1 MPIVS
6 VITPSLNQSKFLEQS
21 ITSVRNQVT
30 DHVVEHILLDAGSSD
45 GSIDIIQNHSQ
56 WLTFWRSGHDSGQS
70 AAINEGFRRA
80 SGEIFCWVN
89 SDDGLAPGAI
99 QTMVEAFANCTGP
112 AWAVGR
118 SYIIDADSH
127 VLGTSQSL
135 DIDSLHSLVLF
146 HNLLKQPGVFWNR
159 SMWELAG
166 PLNENLH
173 YVMDFDLWLRFI
185 QVAPP
190 ICLDSVVGIHRDHDL
205 TKTSTAGS
213 KNFCEQSIA
222 ISNNIPSHLP
232 EYRLA
237 LRCLTRDISFAA
249 RVSMSTFQRKMA
261 LRYLRLSFQV
271 DPLSAINESSLKA
284 LVKLISPFPL
294 PVSPRFLG
302 FV

>member
-1 MPIVS
+1 MPVVS
-6 VITPSLNQSKFLEQS
+6 VVTPSLNQSKYLEQS

-30 DHVVEHILLDAGSSD
+30 DHVVEHLLLDAGSSD

-56 WLTFWRSGHDSGQS
+56 WFSFWRSGKDSGQS

-80 SGEIFCWVN
+80 SGDIFCWVN

-99 QTMVEAFANCTGP
+99 QTMVQALSDCAGP
-112 AWAVGR
+112 AWGLGR
-118 SYIIDADSH
+118 SYVIDADSH

-135 DIDSLHSLVLF
+135 DIKSLHSLVLY

-159 SMWELAG
+159 AMWELAG

-190 ICLDSVVGIHRDHDL
+190 VCLDTVIGIHRDHDL
-205 TKTSTAGS
+205 TKTSTAGC
-213 KNFCEQSIA
+213 KNFREQSIA
-222 ISNNIPSHLP
+222 ISDNIPAHFP

-237 LRCLTRDISFAA
+237 LRGLTRDISFAA
-249 RVSMSTFQRKMA
+249 RVSMSTYQRKMA
-261 LRYLRLSFQV
+261 LQYLKLSFQI
-271 DPLSAINESSLKA
+271 DPLSTINESSLKA
-284 LVKLISPFPL
+284 LVKFISPFSFPNSL
-294 PVSPRFLG
+294 R
-302 FV
+302 